1 MKAIKPKN
9 GKTGKKNWILPETRL
24 TRDEFISGIRKAEKG
39 PFSTVQES
47 MEQFEKWLDQREKK

>member
-9 GKTGKKNWILPETRL
+9 GKTGKKSWILSETTL
-24 TRDEFISGIRKAEKG
+24 TSNEFISGIRKAEKG

-47 MEQFEKWLDQREKK
+47 IEHFEKWLNQREKK